1 MPSGLTKFRTTTVKP
16 YYAVTESPA
25 QAETYDPQIAIDQS
39 VSNTLAPI
47 VNEFFTP
54 GAPIAEVPT
63 NKTPVAEI
71 PTAEIPATEIPTA
84 EILTAETPTIEIP
97 AAEIPAAPITL
108 AKRGRGRP
116 RKYPVQVNFTQC
128 LDVCFVI
135 NNISAHDE
143 SSQFSAH
150 DESSQFK
157 AS

>member
-25 QAETYDPQIAIDQS
+25 QAETFDPQLAIAQS